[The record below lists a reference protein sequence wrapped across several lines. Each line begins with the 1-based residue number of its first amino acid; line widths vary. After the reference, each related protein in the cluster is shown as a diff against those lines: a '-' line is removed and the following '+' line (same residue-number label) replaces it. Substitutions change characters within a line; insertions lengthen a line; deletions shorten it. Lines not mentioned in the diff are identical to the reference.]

1 MNGRRGIHLKE
12 NASALELVFRLLD
25 PLLVVVVA
33 WIVHAFYLDT
43 WAMEENYWFALFATA
58 LLVLIVFPFF
68 RIYRAFRGAS
78 LWTEIQALITAWS
91 VVAAVLIVL
100 FFSTKTGASFSR
112 VWMGTWAIASLATLV
127 SFRLLLRLALRQL
140 RRKGA
145 NLRHIAI
152 VGAGDLGREVARRLK
167 QATWTGLNVV
177 AFFDDDPELHDSE
190 WHGVKVL
197 GKVDDV
203 RTYLD
208 TEGLD
213 QVWITLPLRAED
225 RVKHLLQSLGDTT
238 VEIRYMPDIFGFQL
252 LNHSLTEV
260 AGLPV
265 INLTESPMV
274 GANRVL
280 KAIED
285 YVLATLI
292 IIMIAP
298 VLASIAIAVKLS
310 SPGPVIYRQRR
321 VTWNGEHFNIYKF
334 RTMPV
339 MAESASGAVWARA
352 DDDRATPLGR
362 WLRRYSLDELP
373 QFFNVLKGEMSIVG
387 PRPERPE
394 FIERFRQEVPGYMQK
409 HFVKAGIT
417 GWAQVNDLRGN
428 TDLSQRIEYDLF
440 YIDNWSLTFDLR
452 IIAMTVV
459 KMFSAKN
466 AY

>member
-1 MNGRRGIHLKE
+1 MNQRRGILLKE
-12 NASALELVFRLLD
+12 NASVLELVFRLLD
-25 PLLVVVVA
+25 PVLVVLVA
-33 WIVHAFYLDT
+33 WAVHRWYLDT
-43 WAMEENYWFALFATA
+43 WMMDENYWFALFATG

-78 LWTEIQALITAWS
+78 MWTEMQALITAWS

-100 FFSTKTGASFSR
+100 FFTTKTGATFSR
-112 VWMGTWAIASLATLV
+112 VWMGSWAVASLATLV
-127 SFRLLLRLALRQL
+127 GFRLLLRVVL
-140 RRKGA
+140 RRIRKQGR
-145 NLRHIAI
+145 NLRHLAI
-152 VGAGDLGREVARRLK
+152 VGAGPLGEEVARRLK
-167 QATWTGLNVV
+167 AAPWTGLNVV
-177 AFFDDDPELHDSE
+177 AFFDDNYALHDTE
-190 WHGVKVL
+190 LCGVKVR
-197 GKVDDV
+197 GSVDEV
-203 RTYLD
+203 REYID
-208 TEGLD
+208 AEGVD
-213 QVWITLPLRAED
+213 QVWITLPLRAEQ
-225 RVKHLLQSLGDTT
+225 RVKSLLQSLGDTT
-238 VEIRYMPDIFGFQL
+238 VEIRYLPDIFGFQL

-292 IIMIAP
+292 LLMISP
-298 VLASIAIAVKLS
+298 LLLAVAIAVKLS
-310 SPGPVIYRQRR
+310 SPGPIIYRQKR
-321 VTWNGEHFNIYKF
+321 VTWNGEVFEIYKF

-339 MAESASGAVWARA
+339 NAEAQSGAVWASA
-352 DDDRATPLGR
+352 GDDRATPLGR
-362 WLRRYSLDELP
+362 FLRRYSLDELP
-373 QFFNVLKGEMSIVG
+373 QFFNVLKGDMSIVG

-394 FIERFRQEVPGYMQK
+394 FIERFRQEIPGYMKK

-428 TDLSQRIEYDLF
+428 TDLEQRIEYDLF

-452 IIAMTVV
+452 IIAMTIVKVV
-459 KMFSAKN
+459 TAKN